1 MDGLLSYNQKDG
13 LTKKGQEVDI
23 MNTIFLF
30 ENDQGQGEIM
40 KMSGDDGLLSFIFDR
55 LVCFIP

>member
-1 MDGLLSYNQKDG
+1 MDMSSSCDKKDV

-30 ENDQGQGEIM
+30 ENAQGQGEIM
-40 KMSGDDGLLSFIFDR
+40 
-55 LVCFIP
+55 